1 MIFLTDFFSEVGGA
15 ILFFFEA
22 LKTFFTTK
30 DNLKPIVA
38 HMAHVLTRSIS
49 SVLFAG
55 IFIGAIIVLQ
65 FNQILASYE
74 ATIFLGG
81 LNTSACIREVGP
93 LIISFML
100 AGKIGAYT
108 AAELG
113 TMRVTEQIDAIRC
126 LGTHPLQYLVVP
138 RMIAIILSSMILLA
152 LGLIVGILGSMAVA
166 ALLCDINP
174 LQYAMSVPRFVT
186 LPTITSGFF
195 KSLVYS
201 SIVATVSCHKG
212 YTASGGARGV
222 GRAVT
227 QASIYTNFYIVIANF
242 ILAQFAHAGALIIEG
257 LRGLS

>member
-1 MIFLTDFFSEVGGA
+1 MTIVTGLFSEVGGT
-15 ILFFFEA
+15 LFFFFEA
-22 LKTFFTTK
+22 MKTFFTTK
-30 DNLKPIVA
+30 DNFKPIVS
-38 HMAHVLTRSIS
+38 HMAHVLTRSVS

-55 IFIGAIIVLQ
+55 VFIGAIIVLQ

-152 LGLIVGILGSMAVA
+152 LGLIIGILGSMTVA
-166 ALLCDINP
+166 AVLCDINP

-186 LPTITSGFF
+186 ISTILSGFF

-201 SIVATVSCHKG
+201 SIVATVSCYKG
-212 YTASGGARGV
+212 YSASGGARGV

-242 ILAQFAHAGALIIEG
+242 VLAQFSHAIAIVIDGM
-257 LRGLS
+257 RGIS

>member
-1 MIFLTDFFSEVGGA
+1 MTAILGGFISEVGSA
-15 ILFFFEA
+15 LVFFGEA
-22 LKTFFTTK
+22 MRTFLSTR
-30 DNLKPIVA
+30 DNLKPIIA

-49 SVLFAG
+49 SVVFAG

-65 FNQILASYE
+65 FNQILAAYE
-74 ATIFLGG
+74 AQTFLGG

-152 LGLIVGILGSMAVA
+152 LGLVVGILGSMTVA

-186 LPTITSGFF
+186 LSTIMSGFL

-201 SIVATVSCHKG
+201 SIVATVACHQG

-227 QASIYTNFYIVIANF
+227 RASIYTNFYIVIANF
-242 ILAQFAHAGALIIEG
+242 LLSQFSHMISQIIEG
-257 LRGLS
+257 LRGA